1 MQALPI
7 ISTSAIK
14 LYLLLQHH
22 PPQVWSSLQKTHF
35 LGPFKEASGFKS
47 GGKVPSTSHCPVIP
61 RASAF
66 TLPALTPDLSI
77 PLACGF
83 A

>member
-1 MQALPI
+1 MQVLPV
-7 ISTSAIK
+7 ISISAIK
-14 LYLLLQHH
+14 LYVSLQHR

-35 LGPFKEASGFKS
+35 LGPFKEASGFTP
-47 GGKVPSTSHCPVIP
+47 GGKVPPTSHCPVIP

-66 TLPALTPDLSI
+66 CLPALTPDLSI
-77 PLACGF
+77 PLACGS